1 MLDPIFEWLGRMFST
16 IGAWIKTTILAI
28 LWPFTA
34 TIAFYKRSGLLIK
47 LVLGILIIPF
57 VLGYAWF
64 FWHAAWIRGYD
75 IDYPSKYN
83 FTEKLRP
90 AGDQVAPEAGTEST
104 KTCGRSYIVDVTA
117 DLLDFNVNQNLWISS
132 NPLYKAGL
140 FWLLEWDQT
149 WFLDNKAN
157 FQRGVH
163 EATKRTAIELA
174 DVLGRVRGTS
184 AIDPS
189 LDVAKGNVQFDQ
201 FTWYFNVFD
210 NQPFGPTTPTP
221 SYFRNARDELIKYN
235 KKLITCEAVFDA
247 RADNLLQ
254 FLDRIAK
261 DIGSKSAK
269 IKERAEGYNSGWF
282 DTRADDIFMQS
293 KGQLYAYY
301 GILKAARVDFA
312 DVIKRR
318 NIKDIWDLMEDHL
331 YRAISLDPFIVSN
344 GQEDGWLMPTHL
356 TTIGFY
362 ILRARSNLVEIR
374 SVLDR

>member
-16 IGAWIKTTILAI
+16 IGAWIKATILAI

-34 TIAFYKRSGLLIK
+34 TIAFYKRSGLMIK
-47 LVLGILIIPF
+47 LVLGVLIIPF

-75 IDYPSKYN
+75 IDYPSKYK
-83 FTEKLRP
+83 FTEKLHP
-90 AGDQVAPEAGTEST
+90 AGDQVAPEAGIKST

-184 AIDPS
+184 AIDPN

-201 FTWYFNVFD
+201 YTWYFNVFD

-235 KKLITCEAVFDA
+235 KKLIACEAVFDA

-269 IKERAEGYNSGWF
+269 IKERSEGYNSGWF